1 MHVHVQVIALTHG
14 PWLLDQAVHLVCNSA
29 CMMRKLSEAE
39 CAGVSLQAYIDG
51 LPIFTEM
58 AYGWSNSDVGVMLG
72 VLGLAAPLVN
82 FTVGRVSAK
91 LPDRHI
97 TVRTTVEFQFKHGVF
112 KIL

>member
-1 MHVHVQVIALTHG
+1 M
-14 PWLLDQAVHLVCNSA
+14 
-29 CMMRKLSEAE
+29 
-39 CAGVSLQAYIDG
+39 CAHAQAYIDG

-82 FTVGRVSAK
+82 FTVGRLSAK

-97 TVRTTVEFQFKHGVF
+97 TVRTLEFEFQSFET
-112 KIL
+112 